1 MCFFC
6 VKCIISFFRNFKNL
20 ELSCINMFGIS
31 EHAPAVTAEPLFSIR
46 TISRNCPVIE
56 PNASSDHNNNYRSCW
71 IMIIVGLCAQCVI
84 WWLTGERDSLKIT
97 SVHQRWWAQKLFVSF
112 ALQIGHL
119 WVCVWVVEVLE
130 FAAGQSKQAG
140 KYLLTR

>member
-1 MCFFC
+1 
-6 VKCIISFFRNFKNL
+6 
-20 ELSCINMFGIS
+20 MFGIS
-31 EHAPAVTAEPLFSIR
+31 EHAPAVTAEPLFRIR

-71 IMIIVGLCAQCVI
+71 IMIIVGLCAQCV
-84 WWLTGERDSLKIT
+84 WWPTGKRDSLKIT

-119 WVCVWVVEVLE
+119 WVCVWVMEVLE
-130 FAAGQSKQAG
+130 FTTAKVNKPENTCRSDNMARVVH
-140 KYLLTR
+140 LTDVYMDILMYFYV